1 MLCQTAFLFPEKMG
15 KGAVMNSFMSWVGG
29 KKALRDE
36 VIIRMPPFY
45 EKYIEVF
52 GGAGWVLFRKS
63 PENEVEVFN
72 DFNSNLV
79 NLYRCVR
86 DNPAKLKYKLR
97 YVLNSREDF
106 RWIAY
111 LHKRGLFPKFHDYDR
126 AAKFYQIIRYSY
138 GSTLDSFASQPHSIW
153 GDFPLIDMASRRLQ
167 KVIIENQDFEI
178 LIKHYDSPVSFFYC
192 DPPYFATEN
201 YYKDVGFTAK
211 DHIRLCE
218 TLAGIKGKFLVSYND
233 CPEIREL
240 WDRDGIRIES
250 VSRVDNL
257 RQRYE
262 KGAAYGELFIS
273 NYDTNERQNMHHQ
286 LSFLEDEYT
295 GGIIS

>member
-1 MLCQTAFLFPEKMG
+1 MDCFSAQKRLVSEVSRLRQGCEILPTYPLQLRKYAGQLCQSA
-15 KGAVMNSFMSWVGG
+15 
-29 KKALRDE
+29 
-36 VIIRMPPFY
+36 
-45 EKYIEVF
+45 
-52 GGAGWVLFRKS
+52 
-63 PENEVEVFN
+63 
-72 DFNSNLV
+72 
-79 NLYRCVR
+79 
-86 DNPAKLKYKLR
+86 
-97 YVLNSREDF
+97 
-106 RWIAY
+106 
-111 LHKRGLFPKFHDYDR
+111 
-126 AAKFYQIIRYSY
+126 
-138 GSTLDSFASQPHSIW
+138 TLDL

-167 KVIIENQDFEI
+167 RVIIENQDFEV

-218 TLAGIKGKFLVSYND
+218 TLAGIKGKFLISYND

-240 WDRDGIRIES
+240 WNRDGIRIES
-250 VSRVDNL
+250 VSRIDNL

-273 NYDTNERQNMHHQ
+273 NYDTKERQNMCHQ
-286 LSFLEDEYT
+286 LSFMDDEYT

>member
-1 MLCQTAFLFPEKMG
+1 
-15 KGAVMNSFMSWVGG
+15 MNSFMSWVGG

-63 PENEVEVFN
+63 PQNEVEVFN

-106 RWIAY
+106 RWLAF
-111 LHKRGLFPKFHDYDR
+111 LHKKGVFTRFRDYDR
-126 AAKFYQIIRYSY
+126 AAKFYQLIRYSY
-138 GSTLDSFASQPHSIW
+138 ASSLDSFASQPHSIW

-167 KVIIENQDFEI
+167 KVIIENQDFEV

-192 DPPYFATEN
+192 DPPYYATEN
-201 YYKDVGFTAK
+201 YYKDVGFTKK
-211 DHIRLCE
+211 DHVRLRD
-218 TLAGIKGKFLVSYND
+218 TLIECKGKFLISYND
-233 CPEIREL
+233 CAEIREL
-240 WDRDGIRIES
+240 WDMPGIRIES
-250 VSRVDNL
+250 ISRLNNL
-257 RQRYE
+257 LQRY
-262 KGAAYGELFIS
+262 KGGSMYDEVFIS
-273 NYDTNERQNMHHQ
+273 NYDTGEKINMNRQ
-286 LSFLEDEYT
+286 LSLLDDDVN
-295 GGIIS
+295 GGVILQ

>member
-1 MLCQTAFLFPEKMG
+1 MPRQTAFLFPEKWR
-15 KGAVMNSFMSWVGG
+15 KGGRMNSFMSWVGG

-86 DNPAKLKYKLR
+86 DDPARLKYKLR

-106 RWIAY
+106 RWLAF
-111 LHKRGLFPKFHDYDR
+111 LHKKGVFTRFRDYDR
-126 AAKFYQIIRYSY
+126 AAKFYQLIRYSY
-138 GSTLDSFASQPHSIW
+138 ASGLDSFASQPHSIW

-167 KVIIENQDFEI
+167 KVIIENQDFEV

-192 DPPYFATEN
+192 DPPYFATES
-201 YYKDVGFTAK
+201 YYKDVGFTKK
-211 DHIRLCE
+211 DHIRLHD
-218 TLAGIKGKFLVSYND
+218 TLAEIKGKFLVSYND

-240 WDRDGIRIES
+240 WDHDGIRIES
-250 VSRVDNL
+250 VSRIDNL
-257 RQRYE
+257 RQRYSG
-262 KGAAYGELFIS
+262 GAMYDELFIS
-273 NYDTNERQNMHHQ
+273 NYDTNERGKAEHQ
-286 LSFLEDEYT
+286 LSLFDD
-295 GGIIS
+295 GGIE